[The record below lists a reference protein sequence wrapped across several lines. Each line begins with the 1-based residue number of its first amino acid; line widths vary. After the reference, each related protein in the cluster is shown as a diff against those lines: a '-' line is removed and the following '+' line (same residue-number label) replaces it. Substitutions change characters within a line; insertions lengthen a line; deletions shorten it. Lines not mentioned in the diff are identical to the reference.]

1 MRKIV
6 EKIANHKSKIAVF
19 GDVMLDHYL
28 EGDADRISPEAPV
41 QVIEIQ
47 NERYILGGAGNV
59 VNNLVVF
66 GADVSL
72 FSVIGDDKNGDRILK
87 MFKDI
92 GVDTSGVIKDENRQ
106 TSIKSRILSRH
117 QQIIRFDR
125 ENRDEISQDIEIQ
138 ILERFQKYIENF
150 NVILISDYGKGFIS
164 NSLSQKIVEI
174 AKKRGVKVLI
184 DPKGEDYSKYR
195 GAYLIKPNRKEAFE
209 AIKGEKSIDRVGVE
223 LIHRFNF
230 EKVVITLSENGVK
243 LFHKNGTVDSFPT
256 KARDV
261 FDVTGAGDTVLSAL
275 AVGVSSGIS
284 LEEAIQFANLSAAI
298 VIGKVGTSTVSL
310 DEVVEYD
317 KERFHNLGEG
327 KIKDWKTLKS
337 ILDKERDRKI
347 VFTNGCFDILHIG
360 HVKYLEVA
368 KSFGDILV
376 VGLNSDASVRRLK
389 GDSRPINSEDDR
401 AYILAGLQSVDY
413 VVKFEE
419 DTPYQLIDY
428 LKPNILVKGGDYRG
442 KEVVGSE
449 LVDEVR
455 LVDFVDGKST
465 TKIVEKIRE
474 KR

>member
-1 MRKIV
+1 LRKIV